1 MEYNDSMGSF
11 VPFVASLLIDFRNDA
26 CKSYLHTRKCTK
38 ILSIPFYAIEMDE
51 RKKTLFHF
59 ATIARSALV
68 NAQTYL
74 YIGKRKLS
82 FRSSRVEERKRE
94 RGKDGER
101 ERGGK
106 RKKWSEIVRILLVL
120 SFQSIFLA
128 ERFYRIEKRCICRST
143 SRSGLEKIGLKE

>member
-26 CKSYLHTRKCTK
+26 CKSYLHTRKCTE
-38 ILSIPFYAIEMDE
+38 ILPIPFYAIEMDE
-51 RKKTLFHF
+51 RKKTLSHF
-59 ATIARSALV
+59 AVIARSALV

-82 FRSSRVEERKRE
+82 FRSSRVEQRE

-101 ERGGK
+101 ERRGK
-106 RKKWSEIVRILLVL
+106 RKRWSEIVRILLVL

-128 ERFYRIEKRCICRST
+128 ERFYRIEKRCICRWT
-143 SRSGLEKIGLKE
+143 SRSGLEKIGFKE

>member
-26 CKSYLHTRKCTK
+26 CKSYLHTRKCIK
-38 ILSIPFYAIEMDE
+38 ILAIPFYAIEMDE
-51 RKKTLFHF
+51 RKKTLSHF
-59 ATIARSALV
+59 VTIARSVLV

-74 YIGKRKLS
+74 YIGKLS
-82 FRSSRVEERKRE
+82 FRSSCVEERKRE
-94 RGKDGER
+94 RER

-128 ERFYRIEKRCICRST
+128 ERFYRIEERCICRST
-143 SRSGLEKIGLKE
+143 SRSGLEKNRV

>member
-38 ILSIPFYAIEMDE
+38 ILPIPFHTIQMDE
-51 RKKTLFHF
+51 RKKTLSHF
-59 ATIARSALV
+59 AAIALSALV

-82 FRSSRVEERKRE
+82 FRSSRVEER
-94 RGKDGER
+94 ER
-101 ERGGK
+101 EREEK
-106 RKKWSEIVRILLVL
+106 MERERERRRKTKEMERNRSYFTRIIVPEYISRGTDLSDREKVHL
-120 SFQSIFLA
+120 SFN
-128 ERFYRIEKRCICRST
+128 E
-143 SRSGLEKIGLKE
+143 

>member
-59 ATIARSALV
+59 ATIVRSALV

-101 ERGGK
+101 ARRKTKEVERN
-106 RKKWSEIVRILLVL
+106 RSYFTRIIVPEYISRGTVL
-120 SFQSIFLA
+120 SD
-128 ERFYRIEKRCICRST
+128 REKVHLSFN
-143 SRSGLEKIGLKE
+143 E